1 MLAVQPVAPLPG
13 HQLLVFLLQ
22 LGILLLLAFL
32 LGRLAMRFAMPAIV
46 GELCAGVLLG
56 PSVLEQL
63 SPGISHWLLPR
74 ETGQFH
80 MLDATAQLGVL
91 LLVALTGIHM
101 DLSLIRRRRSA
112 ILRISVLGLVV
123 PLALGVGA
131 GLLLPDSLVPDA
143 ADRTTFALFLGIV
156 MGVSAIPVIAKT
168 LMDLRLLHRNIGQ
181 LTLCAVMV
189 DDMVGWL
196 LLSVVSTMAT
206 TGIRAGN
213 ITVSLAWPLV
223 VVLAAVGLRMDISAL
238 ARPSVLLTGLAVLA
252 VAVVGKFTGAYA
264 GARLSGLNHWEG
276 LALGAGM
283 NSRGVIEVV
292 IAIVG
297 LRLGVLGPEM
307 YTIVVLVAIATS
319 LMAPPVLRATMSRGE
334 HTAEERLR
342 ERDFQGTRPSDA
354 GNASLP
360 ATE

>member
-1 MLAVQPVAPLPG
+1 
-13 HQLLVFLLQ
+13 
-22 LGILLLLAFL
+22 
-32 LGRLAMRFAMPAIV
+32 MPAIV

-196 LLSVVSTMAT
+196 LLSVVSAMAT

-223 VVLAAVGLRMDISAL
+223 VVLAAVVLR
-238 ARPSVLLTGLAVLA
+238 
-252 VAVVGKFTGAYA
+252 
-264 GARLSGLNHWEG
+264 
-276 LALGAGM
+276 
-283 NSRGVIEVV
+283 
-292 IAIVG
+292 
-297 LRLGVLGPEM
+297 
-307 YTIVVLVAIATS
+307 
-319 LMAPPVLRATMSRGE
+319 PVLRHRWAADGHQRARPAERIADRARRARRRRSRQVHRSLCRG
-334 HTAEERLR
+334 TTQWAEPLG
-342 ERDFQGTRPSDA
+342 GTRARRGHELARRHRSRHRDCRAAARRAWPRDVYDRCLGRDRYLADGSA
-354 GNASLP
+354 CP
-360 ATE
+360 ARDDVARRAHRRRATA